1 MKRRLICVFTCATV
15 FLSAAAM
22 AADSSL
28 FIAKCGGCHKK
39 GGEAAPVNPA
49 DKAGVVWEKFFK
61 RGRHP
66 EGLAGTI
73 DSGELKNVI
82 DYLVAHAA
90 DSDQPE
96 AAAIPK

>member
-1 MKRRLICVFTCATV
+1 MKRRLICVFTCAAV
-15 FLSAAAM
+15 FLSTAAL
-22 AADSSL
+22 AADSDQFL
-28 FIAKCGGCHKK
+28 GKCGACHRK

-61 RGRHP
+61 RGRHSVNIS
-66 EGLAGTI
+66 ANM
-73 DSGELKNVI
+73 SAGELQNI
-82 DYLVAHAA
+82 ISYLVDHAA